1 MISFALSDILCAC
14 VFCTEVKKTLCEL
27 ENSLANAEIIEKV
40 CKSTTCGETDFSF
53 GRCFPRATLIVELT
67 HASNMRFMKFNA
79 DVTLPPG
86 LQSESLASFKTRS
99 FRESVK
105 VL

>member
-1 MISFALSDILCAC
+1 MSFAFSDVLCAC

-27 ENSLANAEIIEKV
+27 ENFLANAEIIEKV

-79 DVTLPPG
+79 DVALPPG

>member
-1 MISFALSDILCAC
+1 ME
-14 VFCTEVKKTLCEL
+14 VFHTKIVQ
-27 ENSLANAEIIEKV
+27 SLFV
-40 CKSTTCGETDFSF
+40 
-53 GRCFPRATLIVELT
+53 RCFPRATLIVELT

-79 DVTLPPG
+79 DMALPPG

-105 VL
+105 VRTVSQFVVYPA